1 MPRSRARVVNFFGKL
16 VIAKK
21 NPWYSER
28 LLNLL
33 TRLGKKPKKPETIL
47 ATPPPWFMNPSAMPQ
62 AVYERAKLFSEVSS
76 QTAGKPIEERLK
88 TIQEKLKLPEELKK
102 PRKSRAKEPGKRFH
116 ELYPTYEKLRG
127 IAPAQVATAPARA
140 PTAPAPATRPEIR
153 A

>member
-1 MPRSRARVVNFFGKL
+1 MARSRARVINFFGKI
-16 VIAKK
+16 VIVKK

-62 AVYERAKLFSEVSS
+62 PVYERAKRFSEVASK
-76 QTAGKPIEERLK
+76 TAGKPIEERLK
-88 TIQEKLKLPEELKK
+88 TIQEELKLPPELKK

-116 ELYPTYEKLRG
+116 ELYPTYEVLRG
-127 IAPAQVATAPARA
+127 V
-140 PTAPAPATRPEIR
+140 APAPVAPTPAHAVRPEVR